1 MQIIPTGLQKLNKF
15 LVGGIPQG
23 IIVDIFGGNGTG
35 KTQLL
40 LQLSINSIKN
50 GGRVL
55 YFDTTGGFRP
65 ERILEIQKRSETDLD
80 FLQQIT
86 VSRLTNTSEQIK
98 SIQKLENN
106 NFSLIVIDNITD
118 LFSYEYTKNESIF
131 EKNLLFMK
139 YMHELSKFAIT
150 KKIPII
156 FTNMIRTIE
165 GKEIEN
171 MKSAIDPFT
180 HIKIH
185 LFKNSSK
192 FKGKIYWAL
201 DKKSFSYNIGVLGL
215 SDTDED
221 I

>member
-1 MQIIPTGLQKLNKF
+1 MISTGIKKLNKF
-15 LVGGIPQG
+15 LLGGIPSG
-23 IIVDIFGGNGTG
+23 IVVDIFGGNGTG

-40 LQLSINSIKN
+40 LQLLINSVKN

-55 YFDTTGGFRP
+55 YFDTTGEFRP
-65 ERILEIQKRSETDLD
+65 ERILEIQRYSETNFDI
-80 FLQQIT
+80 LQQIT

-98 SIQKLENN
+98 SIQKFENE
-106 NFSLIVIDNITD
+106 NFSLIIIDNITD
-118 LFSYEYTKNESIF
+118 LFSYEYKKNESTF
-131 EKNLLFMK
+131 EKNFLFMK
-139 YMHELSKFAIT
+139 YMYKLSKFAIT

-165 GKEIEN
+165 NKEIEN
-171 MKSAIDPFT
+171 MKNAIDPFT

-192 FKGKIYWAL
+192 FFGEIYWAL
-201 DKKSFSYNIGVLGL
+201 DKKSFSYDIDIVGL
-215 SDTDED
+215 HDYTED

>member
-1 MQIIPTGLQKLNKF
+1 MISTGLQKLDEF
-15 LVGGIPQG
+15 LSGGIPSG
-23 IIVDIFGGNGTG
+23 VIVDIFGGAGTG

-50 GGRVL
+50 GGHVL
-55 YFDTTGGFRP
+55 YLDTTGEFRP
-65 ERILEIQKRSETDLD
+65 ERILEIQKQTKTDYD

-98 SIQKLENN
+98 SIKNIQNN
-106 NFSLIVIDNITD
+106 HFSLIVIDNITD
-118 LFSYEYTKNESIF
+118 LFSYEYKKNESIV
-131 EKNLLFMK
+131 EKNFVFMK
-139 YMHELSKFAIT
+139 YMHDLSKFAIRN
-150 KKIPII
+150 KIPIVV
-156 FTNMIRTIE
+156 TNMIRSID

-192 FKGKIYWAL
+192 FTGKIYWGSNE
-201 DKKSFSYNIGVLGL
+201 KSFSYEINVRGL
-215 SDTDED
+215 FGYAED

>member
-1 MQIIPTGLQKLNKF
+1 MISTGLQKLDEF
-15 LVGGIPQG
+15 LSGGIPSG
-23 IIVDIFGGNGTG
+23 VIVDIFGGAGTG

-50 GGRVL
+50 GGHVL
-55 YFDTTGGFRP
+55 YLDTTGEFRP
-65 ERILEIQKRSETDLD
+65 ERILEIQKQTKTDYD

-98 SIQKLENN
+98 SIKNIQNN
-106 NFSLIVIDNITD
+106 HFSLIVIDNITD
-118 LFSYEYTKNESIF
+118 LFSYEYKKNESIV
-131 EKNLLFMK
+131 EKNFVFMK
-139 YMHELSKFAIT
+139 YMHDLSKFAIRN
-150 KKIPII
+150 KIPIVV
-156 FTNMIRTIE
+156 TNMIRSID

-180 HIKIH
+180 HVKIH

-192 FKGKIYWAL
+192 FTGKIYWGSNE
-201 DKKSFSYNIGVLGL
+201 KSFSYEINVRGL
-215 SDTDED
+215 FGYAED

>member
-1 MQIIPTGLQKLNKF
+1 MEIIPTGLQKLNKF

-65 ERILEIQKRSETDLD
+65 ERILEIQKRSETNLD

>member
-1 MQIIPTGLQKLNKF
+1 MQMIPTGLQKLDEF
-15 LVGGIPQG
+15 LSGGIPSG
-23 IIVDIFGGNGTG
+23 VIVDIFGGAGTG

-50 GGRVL
+50 GGHVL
-55 YFDTTGGFRP
+55 YLDTTGEFRP
-65 ERILEIQKRSETDLD
+65 ERILEIQKQTKTDYD

-98 SIQKLENN
+98 SIKNIQNN
-106 NFSLIVIDNITD
+106 HFSLIVIDNITD
-118 LFSYEYTKNESIF
+118 LFSYEYKKNESTV
-131 EKNLLFMK
+131 EKNFVFMK
-139 YMHELSKFAIT
+139 YMHDLSKFAIRN
-150 KKIPII
+150 KIPIVV
-156 FTNMIRTIE
+156 TNMIRSID

-192 FKGKIYWAL
+192 FTGKIYWGSNE
-201 DKKSFSYNIGVLGL
+201 KSFSYEINVRGL
-215 SDTDED
+215 FGYAED

>member
-1 MQIIPTGLQKLNKF
+1 MIPTGLQKLDEF
-15 LVGGIPQG
+15 LSGGIPSG
-23 IIVDIFGGNGTG
+23 IIVDIFGGAGTG

-50 GGRVL
+50 GGHVL
-55 YFDTTGGFRP
+55 YLDTTGEFRP
-65 ERILEIQKRSETDLD
+65 ERILEIQKQTKTDYD

-98 SIQKLENN
+98 SIKNIQNN
-106 NFSLIVIDNITD
+106 HFSLIVIDNITD
-118 LFSYEYTKNESIF
+118 LFSYEYKKNESIV
-131 EKNLLFMK
+131 EKNFVFMK
-139 YMHELSKFAIT
+139 YMHDLSKFAIRN
-150 KKIPII
+150 KIPIVV
-156 FTNMIRTIE
+156 TNMIRSID

-180 HIKIH
+180 HVKIH

-192 FKGKIYWAL
+192 FTGKIYWGSNE
-201 DKKSFSYNIGVLGL
+201 KSFSYEINVRGL
-215 SDTDED
+215 FGYAED